1 MIEGSARLTPR
12 RWRSSLAAAIVVLAP
27 TLFITAQPATAPSSP
42 SYRLFID
49 PLPIY
54 RYWYWLLLPLCILF
68 SVVYKAVKCESMKDV
83 PRQAIS
89 ITFWILLGMA
99 SAAVGLALVL
109 KFLQ

>member
-1 MIEGSARLTPR
+1 MQVSPRLALH
-12 RWRSSLAAAIVVLAP
+12 RWKSSLITAILALVP
-27 TLFITAQPATAPSSP
+27 TMFIAAQPATAPAPP

-68 SVVYKAVKCESMKDV
+68 SVVYKAVKCESMKEV

-99 SAAVGLALVL
+99 SAAVGLALVV
-109 KFLQ
+109 KILQ